1 MLTGT
6 IASSLST
13 PTVVSSQARR
23 ITGTLAPGMLIGARY
38 NIIRLLGRGGFGA
51 VYLASDTRFPARRV
65 AVKEMGDAQL
75 SPRDRAQAVAN
86 FRQEADLLSRLQHIN
101 MPAVSDFIEEAGK
114 AYMVM
119 DFIDGRTLEEVQQAA
134 GGPLEE
140 TLVMGWA
147 LQICDV
153 LDYLHN
159 QPQPIVFRDLKPSNI
174 MVTSANQIKLIDFG
188 IARIFKSSA
197 TRDTNSLG
205 SQGYAAP
212 EQYGLEQTDARTDIY
227 ALGATLYDLLTDQVP
242 PASFAR
248 KMNPQ
253 SLVPPRQLNPRIT
266 PGVENVILHA
276 MQLEKQQRYQ
286 SAAEMALAILNLG
299 FSISRNTGGMRT
311 LTGPNAATIASTQP
325 GNYLTNATLNPAP
338 TQAGGPI
345 TPAPTQW
352 AASTQ
357 QGGQAIVAQTQLQA
371 PTNPYASTPYAG
383 SRSAVGA
390 GQAPVAPPPP
400 GGGLPGG
407 STPPLPGSQQRGRVS
422 RRALLVG
429 GSVAVLAAAAGIYVI
444 SRPSQSQNLPP
455 GETIPIPFA
464 YSTEKAAW
472 LQPAVAAFNKSAQT
486 LNGTSKV
493 INIQLTDLGSVDG
506 QSQILSGQIKPVAWS
521 PASNLE
527 INRLNY
533 KWQQAHKG
541 ASIINYNEQFQP
553 RSLVKSPLVLA
564 AWQER
569 AHALLNH
576 YQVPTL
582 DWDTLHAAFG
592 AQDWT
597 QVGGRPGWGPVKFG
611 QTLPIQ
617 SNSGLLTITLLA
629 YHYFKEARGLT
640 IAQAN
645 DPGYARYLHDFEGAV
660 NAFGHSSGTYLKND
674 IIDGSGPAQADII
687 ATYESLVLTLQAEA
701 QSRQHQPL
709 LIYYPDVNILSDH
722 PFVVLQGDWVTDEQK
737 RAALQFRDFLL
748 DASQQRQAL
757 SYGFRPVNSAIAL
770 SDSSISNNPFV
781 GLATLFP
788 NRQPDALQSLAQ
800 APDGEIVDALITN
813 WQQNYPSP
821 PTTDG

>member
-1 MLTGT
+1 
-6 IASSLST
+6 
-13 PTVVSSQARR
+13 
-23 ITGTLAPGMLIGARY
+23 
-38 NIIRLLGRGGFGA
+38 
-51 VYLASDTRFPARRV
+51 
-65 AVKEMGDAQL
+65 
-75 SPRDRAQAVAN
+75 
-86 FRQEADLLSRLQHIN
+86 
-101 MPAVSDFIEEAGK
+101 
-114 AYMVM
+114 
-119 DFIDGRTLEEVQQAA
+119 
-134 GGPLEE
+134 
-140 TLVMGWA
+140 
-147 LQICDV
+147 
-153 LDYLHN
+153 
-159 QPQPIVFRDLKPSNI
+159 
-174 MVTSANQIKLIDFG
+174 
-188 IARIFKSSA
+188 
-197 TRDTNSLG
+197 
-205 SQGYAAP
+205 
-212 EQYGLEQTDARTDIY
+212 
-227 ALGATLYDLLTDQVP
+227 VP
-242 PASFAR
+242 
-248 KMNPQ
+248 
-253 SLVPPRQLNPRIT
+253 
-266 PGVENVILHA
+266 
-276 MQLEKQQRYQ
+276 
-286 SAAEMALAILNLG
+286 
-299 FSISRNTGGMRT
+299 
-311 LTGPNAATIASTQP
+311 
-325 GNYLTNATLNPAP
+325 
-338 TQAGGPI
+338 
-345 TPAPTQW
+345 
-352 AASTQ
+352 
-357 QGGQAIVAQTQLQA
+357 
-371 PTNPYASTPYAG
+371 
-383 SRSAVGA
+383 
-390 GQAPVAPPPP
+390 
-400 GGGLPGG
+400 
-407 STPPLPGSQQRGRVS
+407 

-429 GSVAVLAAAAGIYVI
+429 GSVAVLAAAAGVYVI
-444 SRPSQSQNLPP
+444 SHAGQSPNPP
-455 GETIPIPFA
+455 AGETIAVAFA

-486 LNGTSKV
+486 LNGTRKV

-506 QSQILSGQIKPVAWS
+506 QSQILSGQLKPVAWS

-527 INRLNY
+527 VNRLNY

-541 ASIINYNEQFQP
+541 AAIINYNEQFQP

-582 DWDTLHAAFG
+582 DWDTLHAALG

-737 RAALQFRDFLL
+737 QAALQFRDFLL
-748 DASQQRQAL
+748 DVPQQRLAL
-757 SYGFRPVNSAIAL
+757 SYGLRPVNSAIAL

-781 GLATLFP
+781 GLAALFP
-788 NRQPDALQSLAQ
+788 NRQPDSLQSLAQ
-800 APDGEIVDALITN
+800 APDGKVVDALITN
-813 WQQNYPSP
+813 WQESYPSP